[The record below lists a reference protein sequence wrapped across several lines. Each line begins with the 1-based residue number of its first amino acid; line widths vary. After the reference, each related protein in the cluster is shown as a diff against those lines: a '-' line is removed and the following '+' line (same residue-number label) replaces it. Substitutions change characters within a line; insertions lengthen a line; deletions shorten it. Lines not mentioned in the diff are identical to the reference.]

1 MPSVR
6 NGNSEGK
13 TLPFEIGQHFSPKK
27 KKKNENLTFLNE
39 NQQYVYH
46 HEIEEEC
53 REFYFCLTVFSRVTS
68 ST

>member
-1 MPSVR
+1 MVIQKVR
-6 NGNSEGK
+6 RFRLKSDNI
-13 TLPFEIGQHFSPKK
+13 LHKK